1 MNQHWNGRE
10 SRTLYPIVEIRRYT
24 TRPGTRD
31 RLIALFAEQLVAPQE
46 AAGAGILGS
55 FTVADAPDSFVWL
68 RGFADMR
75 ARQAALEAFY
85 GGPVW
90 AAHRDAA
97 NACIVDSDDVHLLRA
112 VAPSTGLPAAVR
124 GTAPAEGRRYL
135 AMLSELRFPEGI
147 GNYHNWLRLFL
158 RKEGMDP
165 LASFATLLATNN
177 FPRLPVHQNRSI
189 HLALMP
195 FGGRLPELPRE
206 LRAALRR
213 PPELMLLEPTARSAL
228 Q

>member
-1 MNQHWNGRE
+1 MSYHWTEPGH
-10 SRTLYPIVEIRRYT
+10 RTLHPIVEFRRYT
-24 TRPGTRD
+24 LHPGRRD
-31 RLIALFAEQLVAPQE
+31 RLIALFEEQLVAPQE

-68 RGFADMR
+68 RGFAHMR

-97 NACIVDSDDVHLLRA
+97 NACIADSDDVHLLRA
-112 VAPSTGLPAAVR
+112 VAPSTGLPAAR
-124 GTAPAEGRRYL
+124 AMAPAEGRRYL

-177 FPRLPVHQNRSI
+177 FPRLPVHQDRSI

-195 FGGRLPELPRE
+195 FSGRLPELPRE

-213 PPELMLLEPTARSAL
+213 LMVLNPTPRSAL
-228 Q
+228 H

>member
-1 MNQHWNGRE
+1 
-10 SRTLYPIVEIRRYT
+10 
-24 TRPGTRD
+24 
-31 RLIALFAEQLVAPQE
+31 
-46 AAGAGILGS
+46 
-55 FTVADAPDSFVWL
+55 
-68 RGFADMR
+68 MR

-90 AAHRDAA
+90 AAHREAADACMA
-97 NACIVDSDDVHLLRA
+97 DSDDVHLLRA
-112 VAPSTGLPAAVR
+112 VAPSTGLPAAR
-124 GTAPAEGRRYL
+124 AMAPAEGRRYL

-177 FPRLPVHQNRSI
+177 FPRLPVHQDRSM

-195 FGGRLPELPRE
+195 FSGRLPELPRE

-213 PPELMLLEPTARSAL
+213 PPELMVLKPTPRSAL
-228 Q
+228 H